1 MVYISSLLLP
11 ILLSAVLVF
20 VVSSIIHM
28 MLGYHKSDYKQLP
41 SESEVMEALRKFN
54 IPPGDYMMPRPTSAK
69 AMKERA
75 FQEKWAKG
83 PLGVITIFKPG
94 PPAMGAQL
102 IQWFLYSALIG
113 LFSAY
118 VASRTLAPGAP
129 YLAVFRI
136 TGTVAFAAYSLALLQ
151 HSIWYKRSW
160 GATLRSVFD
169 GLVYA
174 CLTGGAFGWLWPR

>member
-1 MVYISSLLLP
+1 MVYISSLWLP

-28 MLGYHKSDYKQLP
+28 MLGYHRSDYKRLP
-41 SESEVMEALRKFN
+41 SEDEVMDALRKFN
-54 IPPGDYMMPRPTSAK
+54 IPPGDYMMPCAGSSK
-69 AMKERA
+69 AMKDPA
-75 FQEKWAKG
+75 FQAKWAKG
-83 PLGVITIFKPG
+83 PIAMMTISKPG
-94 PPAMGAQL
+94 PPTMGAQL
-102 IQWFLYSALIG
+102 LQWFLYSALIG

-118 VASRTLAPGAP
+118 VASRTLAAGAP